1 MARKTK
7 QEINE
12 SIISEAL
19 KRYED
24 AKRFDY
30 DERQAARDDI
40 AFAQVEGEQWDKRF
54 RQNKQRPKFEINKV
68 QHAVN
73 QVVGEFVDNE
83 IGTKVRAASSEATE
97 AIANTFTGII
107 RNIYSLSNFRTIQK
121 ECLKEVCNGGYGAW
135 RIKTDFIDL
144 ESFDQDVYLEWVP
157 DAISSVWFDPFDKD
171 PLKRNSRYCFVV
183 EDLSRAEYSAKYPDS
198 ALTSFD
204 KTPEFQR
211 LRRTDWMT
219 ENSVRVAEYFRKVP
233 RRKKIVQLSD
243 GKTYFFNDVK
253 NVLDEWE
260 AEKNIIVV
268 RERTVQHFDI
278 EWTKI
283 NGCEVLEGPTVWP
296 GVRYLPVVPVYGYHY
311 WINGTFTFRGMVRF
325 AKDAQRIYNYVTSA
339 KIEAAA
345 NTPKDPIFITPS
357 QVGEYE
363 DDYKNFNLRNT
374 PFLFWNPDDE
384 KSPPPFRLGPPQLQ
398 QALVEQ
404 SQQASMDIQATTG
417 RSEAALGNQQ
427 LLPGNVPS
435 GDAIKRV
442 QHASNVGQ
450 QEIFGNLADA
460 VEHTGNILIDLIPR
474 VYDQERQIRILQPDG
489 STEFVTV
496 NENTVDIQ
504 TGEVVMTNDLNLG
517 KYDVKVTLG
526 PTFQSQ
532 RQETMALL
540 QDLGQEN
547 PEILRVTAD
556 LLVKALDHPL
566 SSEIENRIRK
576 NMLKQGVIEPN
587 ETEAQE
593 IAKAQANQP
602 PDPVQQ
608 MQMEALKL
616 QLQQQAAQVDYLE
629 TQILKEQASAQ
640 KTLSDAEYTEVRSA
654 TQLMDSITK
663 QVEAGMAANIEAI
676 QALQTQLQQ
685 AQQTFTSDLPDQL
698 NEAFKRLA
706 PGLYQDNDGN
716 VMEVDDEG
724 QVRPVMAANPELSQP
739 PSPDMMSPS
748 IPQGGL

>member
-1 MARKTK
+1 MARKSK
-7 QEINE
+7 QEINDA
-12 SIISEAL
+12 IIKEAL
-19 KRYED
+19 QRYED

-30 DERQAARDDI
+30 DERQAARNDI

-68 QHAVN
+68 QHAIN

-97 AIANTFTGII
+97 AIANTLTGII

-121 ECLKEVCNGGYGAW
+121 EVLKEVCNGGYGAW
-135 RIKTDFIDL
+135 RVKTDFIDF
-144 ESFDQDVYLEWVP
+144 ESFDQDIYLEWVP
-157 DAISSVWFDPFDKD
+157 DAVSSVWFDPFDKD

-183 EDLSRAEYSAKYPDS
+183 EDLSRQAYRDKYPDS
-198 ALTSFD
+198 TLSSFD

-211 LRRTDWMT
+211 LRRTDWLSD
-219 ENSVRVAEYFRKVP
+219 NSVRVAEYFRKVP
-233 RRKKIVQLSD
+233 RRKKIVLMSD
-243 GKTYFFNDVK
+243 GKSYFFNDVK
-253 NVLDEWE
+253 EVLDEWE
-260 AEKNIIVV
+260 AERGISVV
-268 RERTVQHFDI
+268 RERVVNHFDI
-278 EWTKI
+278 EWSKI
-283 NGCEVLEGPTVWP
+283 NGCEVLEGPIIWP
-296 GVRYLPVVPVYGYHY
+296 GQRYLPVIPVYGFHY
-311 WINGTFTFRGMVRF
+311 WINGTFTYRGMVRF

-384 KSPPPFRLGPPQLQ
+384 QAPPPFRLGPPTLQ
-398 QALVEQ
+398 QALIDQ
-404 SQQASMDIQATTG
+404 AQQASIDIQATTG
-417 RSEAALGNQQ
+417 RNEAALGNQQ
-427 LLPGNVPS
+427 MMPGNVPS
-435 GDAIKRV
+435 GDAIRRV

-450 QEIFGNLADA
+450 QELFGNLADA
-460 VEHTGNILIDLIPR
+460 VEHTGNVLIDLIPR
-474 VYDQERQIRILQPDG
+474 VYDHEMQIRILQPDG
-489 STEFVTV
+489 STDFVTV
-496 NENTVDIQ
+496 NEETIDMQ
-504 TGEVVMTNDLNLG
+504 SGDVVLSNDLNLG

-532 RQETMALL
+532 RQETMVLL
-540 QDLGQEN
+540 QNLGQEN

-566 SSEIENRIRK
+566 SDEIEARIRK
-576 NMLKQGVIEPN
+576 QMLKQGLVEPN

-593 IAKAQANQP
+593 IAQAQANQP
-602 PDPVQQ
+602 PDPIQE
-608 MQMEALKL
+608 MQVEALKL

-629 TQILKEQASAQ
+629 AQILKEQAAVQ

-663 QVEAGMAANIEAI
+663 QVEAGMAANIQAI
-676 QALQTQLQQ
+676 QALQIQLQQ
-685 AQQTFTSDLPDQL
+685 AQQSFTSDLPDQL

-724 QVRPVMAANPELSQP
+724 QVRPVMPQNAELGAPE
-739 PSPDMMSPS
+739 MMSPS